1 MRGVVVV
8 PSRELARQVH
18 AVFEALK
25 PEMEDIPMRICLAA
39 GQPDEQ
45 VLIEPNWDLIPPSR
59 RPRPAEGKWGFWQL
73 HKFPFPDLV
82 PEEDREP
89 VPQGGIVDGQCDTL
103 IGLRGDGRDGV
114 IVGVAVRHQDAGGSE
129 PQELVQALE
138 GFKKRLPLPPPL

>member
-59 RPRPAEGKWGFWQL
+59 PAAPGGGQVGLLAAPQVPLPRPRARGGPRARAARWYCGW
-73 HKFPFPDLV
+73 PV
-82 PEEDREP
+82 RRDRSYS
-89 VPQGGIVDGQCDTL
+89 
-103 IGLRGDGRDGV
+103 R
-114 IVGVAVRHQDAGGSE
+114 
-129 PQELVQALE
+129 
-138 GFKKRLPLPPPL
+138 